1 MPLGERFLRIFG
13 VGVSNFHQ
21 KLFPFIR
28 FLRGASR
35 RAPFILNLV
44 CAVRQQTPLVRAFR
58 QQT

>member
-1 MPLGERFLRIFG
+1 MPRGERFLRVIFG

-28 FLRGASR
+28 FLRGASWR
-35 RAPFILNLV
+35 PLFLICV